1 MEASKRP
8 QAESPRLLRIR
19 VSLNGRPLKSYVFDK
34 DVVIVGRDPDCDVVL
49 DNIGVSR
56 HHVQFELSPTGYYVV
71 TDLGSA
77 NGTVFNDQPLTRDF
91 IYNNARDVLQV
102 GKFTLWVTREE
113 DRRESPDHP
122 RPLPP
127 IDAKTTVLS
136 AADLE
141 KLERGARQH
150 RMEVAGQ
157 AAEPVTPVA
166 ASPARRPAPSLWY
179 WLALP
184 AIFALGLAFGAWGYW
199 ILTR

>member
-8 QAESPRLLRIR
+8 QPESPRLLRIR

-34 DVVIVGRDPDCDVVL
+34 EVVIVGRDPECDVVL

-91 IYNNARDVLQV
+91 IYNNARDVIQV

-113 DRRESPDHP
+113 DRRENPDHP

-150 RMEVAGQ
+150 REEAS
-157 AAEPVTPVA
+157 APV
-166 ASPARRPAPSLWY
+166 SEPARPVPGTARRSSPSRLY

-184 AIFALGLAFGAWGYW
+184 AVFALGLITGAWGYW